1 VKTNSAGVANDHPRE
16 EWLPEGFCA
25 FIPFSPT
32 GKTLTLL
39 RPVIDV
45 SSDTLWNAQK
55 WQV

>member
-25 FIPFSPT
+25 FIPFSLT

-55 WQV
+55 